1 MYTLLRRA
9 SGSTWKK
16 KKKKNSAE
24 PNVNTLLGLQSYDS
38 PRYPPQKRRGNSIVA
53 PTNTTI
59 NNFPFTYGQRRFHR
73 CIIRFMWVVSAKVQ
87 WPSNWPSQTQP
98 KSRKSNLFQYMV
110 NSLDLVKFFGAVG
123 PIYRGE
129 LLLNFIIFITCM
141 QYYIQRSILTIAWYC
156 RGVSN

>member
-1 MYTLLRRA
+1 MVDFHPI
-9 SGSTWKK
+9 
-16 KKKKNSAE
+16 SATF
-24 PNVNTLLGLQSYDS
+24 VFFDLNTLLGLQSRDS
-38 PRYPPQKRRGNSIVA
+38 PHYPPQKRRGNSIVA

-73 CIIRFMWVVSAKVQ
+73 CIIRFVWMVSAKVQ